1 MTAMKHIL
9 VLTVFLVASVATAE
23 EFGRVSGGE
32 IKLVPKGTSNFS
44 GSFGVSMAN
53 HSGRGYEG
61 TLGGTLVDDRVWFF
75 AAGQHQ
81 ERRIFTGF
89 ENLGF
94 PQQTVSSTFDTKL
107 VANIGDRQNLAGS
120 FNMGTQPLVPSN
132 FLSLRYTGVISSNMF
147 FNVSVSRHSA
157 D

>member
-9 VLTVFLVASVATAE
+9 VVAVFLIASVAAAE

-32 IKLVPKGTSNFS
+32 MKLVPKGNSSFS
-44 GSFGVSMAN
+44 GSLGVSMSN
-53 HSGRGYEG
+53 QSGRGYEG

-89 ENLGF
+89 EDLGF
-94 PQQTVSSTFDTKL
+94 PQQTVSNTFDTKL
-107 VANIGDRQNLAGS
+107 VANIGDRQNLAAS
-120 FNMGTQPLVPSN
+120 FNMGTQPLIPSN

-147 FNVSVSRHSA
+147 VNVSVSRLST